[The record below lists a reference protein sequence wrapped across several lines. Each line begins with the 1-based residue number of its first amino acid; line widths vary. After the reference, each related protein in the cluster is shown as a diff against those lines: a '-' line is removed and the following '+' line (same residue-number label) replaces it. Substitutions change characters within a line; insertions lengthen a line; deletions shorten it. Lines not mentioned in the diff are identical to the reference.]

1 MFYWTGVGSR
11 ETPPEIAQLMASIA
25 RGLTKVGGVLRSGGA
40 AGADSAFEAGVPDPA
55 KKQIYLPRKGFEG
68 NRSPLYGDPTPESI
82 EWARKAHPYFDK
94 MQPGSFAYN
103 AHARNAHQVL
113 GQDCK
118 TKAAFVVCWTPDGAE
133 RADQSHSIDV
143 TGGTRTAIVI
153 AEMNGVPVFNL
164 ARPDGLHRLQT
175 YVKERVLLEQE
186 PWAPDPA
193 AMAAIVRAKNEKKAA
208 RRAAKS
214 QQYSYSSGG
223 PSF

>member
-11 ETPPEIAQLMASIA
+11 ETPPEIVQLMGTIA
-25 RGLTKVGGVLRSGGA
+25 RGLTKVGGILRSGGA
-40 AGADSAFEAGVPDPA
+40 TGADSAFEAGVPDPS
-55 KKQIYLPRKGFEG
+55 KKQIYLPYAGFQG
-68 NRSPLYGDPTPESI
+68 NRSRLFGNPTPESI

-94 MQPGSFAYN
+94 MKPDSFAYK

-118 TKAAFVVCWTPDGAE
+118 TKAAFVVCWTPDGDE

-143 TGGTRTAIVI
+143 TGGTRPAIVI
-153 AEMNGVPVFNL
+153 PQLHGVHVFNL
-164 ARPDGLHRLQT
+164 ARPDALHRLQT
-175 YVKERVLLEQE
+175 YVKERILLEQE

-193 AMAAIVRAKNEKKAA
+193 EMAAIVQAKNQKKAA
-208 RRAAKS
+208 SRTAK
-214 QQYSYSSGG
+214 YSSDG

>member
-1 MFYWTGVGSR
+1 MFHWTGVGSR
-11 ETPPEIAQLMASIA
+11 ETPPEIVELMGRIA
-25 RGLTKVGGVLRSGGA
+25 MGLTKVGGVLRSGGA
-40 AGADSAFEAGVPDPA
+40 KGADSAFEAGVPDPS
-55 KKQIYLPRKGFEG
+55 KKEIYLPYAGFQG
-68 NRSPLYGDPTPESI
+68 NRSKLYGNPTPESV
-82 EWARKAHPYFDK
+82 EWARKAHPYFDRMK
-94 MQPGSFAYN
+94 PDSFAYQ

-153 AEMNGVPVFNL
+153 AELNGVPVFNL
-164 ARPDGLHRLQT
+164 ARPDALHRLQT

-193 AMAAIVRAKNEKKAA
+193 AMTAIVQAKAAKKAA
-208 RRAAKS
+208 SRQAKS
-214 QQYSYSSGG
+214 SWSSG
-223 PSF
+223 PNV